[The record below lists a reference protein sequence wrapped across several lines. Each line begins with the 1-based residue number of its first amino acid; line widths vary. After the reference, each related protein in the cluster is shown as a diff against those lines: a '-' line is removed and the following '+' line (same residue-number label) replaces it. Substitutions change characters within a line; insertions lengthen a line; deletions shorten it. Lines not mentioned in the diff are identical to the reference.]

1 VKSVLE
7 SARGECEVYVEVI
20 CADKRVRMR
29 AHPSLKVQGS
39 AQLESALRELGCE
52 VRWDGY
58 TSSARAI
65 AAAAN

>member
-1 VKSVLE
+1 VKAILE
-7 SARGECEVYVEVI
+7 AARGECEVFVEVI

-39 AQLESALRELGCE
+39 VQLESALRELGCQ

-58 TSSARAI
+58 TSSARAV